1 MWNCEQLSK
10 DTMAVKTLV
19 EHRIVKHRGETL
31 VSEYITNTPCI
42 VNISIEKPT
51 ICVMRNGKKIISSGS
66 YKQITFG
73 QNECFLAPA
82 GESLLVELPEAS
94 NYNPTNCLAIEL
106 GGALLN
112 ALTQNLNRAYE
123 TRGLGKHISTDWFAS
138 FLECKNPAIKKQ
150 VQNLFEIYDLP
161 ENPFKD
167 RFVDIRHREL
177 VLELIQSHEKK
188 LLVKAPKK
196 EIGAGLEAA
205 LAAMSSDLSRR
216 LSTKQLAHISAK
228 SEATLYRHF
237 RTKFEMTPGRYA
249 EHLRMKEA
257 QHLLTKQNIGTTA
270 YELGYSSTSNFSR
283 AFKRIQK
290 TTPREFQRLQKVNKK
305 KPSAKPNRTH
315 VIPWTRQ
322 R

>member
-1 MWNCEQLSK
+1 M
-10 DTMAVKTLV
+10 DVKTQV

-31 VSEYITNTPCI
+31 VSEYITNTPCV
-42 VNISIEKPT
+42 VNILIEKPT
-51 ICVMRNGKKIISSGS
+51 ICVMRNGKKTVSSGS

-73 QNECFLAPA
+73 KNECFLAPA
-82 GESLLVELPEAS
+82 GENLLVELPEAS
-94 NYNPTNCLAIEL
+94 NFNPTNCIAIEL

-112 ALTQNLNRAYE
+112 ALTQNLNRAFE
-123 TRGLGKHISTDWFAS
+123 TRGLNKQLSTNWFTS
-138 FLECKNPAIKKQ
+138 FLECKNPAIKTQ

-167 RFVDIRHREL
+167 RVVDIRHREL

-196 EIGAGLEAA
+196 DIGAGLEAA
-205 LAAMSSDLSRR
+205 RAAISSDLSRR

-237 RTKFEMTPGRYA
+237 WTKFKMTPGNYA

-257 QHLLTKQNIGTTA
+257 QRLLTKQNICTTG
-270 YELGYSSTSNFSR
+270 YELGYSSVSNFSR
-283 AFKRIQK
+283 AFKRIHN
-290 TTPREFQRLQKVNKK
+290 TTPREFQRLQKVNKQT
-305 KPSAKPNRTH
+305 PSAKPNWNH
-315 VIPWTRQ
+315 VIPWTLQ